1 MLTFIEACA
10 TIKSTIHAAT
20 DMVMRTIVTCSF
32 YTCYEWALI
41 KITHLNNS
49 FTLPFMLITLFLNT
63 LLSEY
68 FIFYIST
75 VTTATFTQWL
85 GTQTIKYGVL
95 LKYSNKTHTVVRVI
109 YYVQCYV

>member
-20 DMVMRTIVTCSF
+20 DMVMRTIVMCSF
-32 YTCYEWALI
+32 YTCYKWALI
-41 KITHLNNS
+41 KIAHLNSS
-49 FTLPFMLITLFLNT
+49 FTLPFMLVTLY

-75 VTTATFTQWL
+75 VTTATSTQWL

-95 LKYSNKTHTVVRVI
+95 LKYSNKTHTVVRLT